1 MAGTPATN
9 NSSLPN
15 DQNLVAR
22 LTATL
27 GPVKTTNEAKTYL
40 EQRSL
45 IAIDN
50 NYGMITLANLLITTS
65 LVEDLAVAIVEKV
78 TSVSEHLNVH
88 MDHENLPVPNPTQQH
103 TQSITSSYTNSVA
116 NSIQPPTLSP
126 YTPETPEYVT

>member
-1 MAGTPATN
+1 MNNGSAHWSNMAGTPATN

-65 LVEDLAVAIVEKV
+65 LEATIPDHPANVMRAVAFLMMKELQNIFVEDLAVAIVEKV

-88 MDHENLPVPNPTQQH
+88 MDHE
-103 TQSITSSYTNSVA
+103 
-116 NSIQPPTLSP
+116 
-126 YTPETPEYVT
+126 